1 MKFRDW
7 NVFFFFLVLVLWPS
21 IAKNAKK
28 KKKKSE
34 ENPPGIAGDPGR
46 VPMTKNQLPSVIE
59 LLFLTD
65 VKKQPG
71 D

>member
-1 MKFRDW
+1 MQKR
-7 NVFFFFLVLVLWPS
+7 
-21 IAKNAKK
+21 KK
-28 KKKKSE
+28 ISE

-46 VPMTKNQLPSVIE
+46 VPMTKKQLPSVIE